1 MNNFKD
7 ENFIKQ
13 MNIDFPLP
21 KHVGIIMDGNGRWAK
36 KRLMPRN
43 AGHRAGMER
52 LRSIVE
58 VTGKLGIDSLTVYAF
73 STENWK
79 RPEDEVSGLM
89 SLLLEYFNNMM
100 GELVKKHVKVCHIG
114 ETDRLS
120 PKVLEALNRAVE
132 LTQDN
137 EGLTLN
143 LAFNYGSRSE
153 IVNAVKLIVKECREE
168 TLSPNDITEQLI
180 SDRLYTRGQADP
192 DLIIRTS
199 GEMRLSNFLLYQC
212 AYSEFITVYEL
223 WPDFSDDKYIEAL
236 RSFSKRSRRFGG
248 I

>member
-120 PKVLEALNRAVE
+120 PKVLEAVNRAVE

-153 IVNAVKLIVKECREE
+153 IVNAVKLIVKECREG

-212 AYSEFITVYEL
+212 AYSEFITVDEL